1 MIKCFIFDLDGT
13 LLNTLDTIR
22 FYLNKML
29 KNNGLG
35 EISLEDCRAFV
46 GDGAR
51 NLVARALLANGVED
65 GERVDKLTEEYV
77 GGYNADPY
85 YLTDLY
91 DGVSDMIAEL
101 SRRGY
106 ALAVLSN
113 KPDSSVC
120 PIVDNFLP
128 SVFRAVRGARP
139 GEALKP
145 NPDSTLSLLREL
157 GVGID
162 ECALV
167 GDTGID
173 ISTAKAASLRL
184 SVGVSWGF
192 RDRVE
197 LSEAGAD
204 IIVDSPKDFIR
215 EVLPRA

>member
-29 KNNGLG
+29 KNNSLS

-51 NLVARALLANGVED
+51 NLVERALRANGVDD
-65 GERVDKLTEEYV
+65 GERVEKLTAEYV

-85 YLTDLY
+85 FLTELY
-91 DGVSDMIAEL
+91 DGVREIINEL
-101 SRRGY
+101 SERGFI
-106 ALAVLSN
+106 LAVLSN
-113 KPDSSVC
+113 KPDSSVK
-120 PIVDNFLP
+120 PIIEKFLP
-128 SVFRAVRGARP
+128 GVFRAVRGARA

-145 NPDSTLSLLREL
+145 QPDTTYALIDEL
-157 GVGID
+157 GLAPE
-162 ECALV
+162 ECAFV

-173 ISTAKAASLRL
+173 ILTAKNASLAL
-184 SVGVSWGF
+184 SVGVAWGF
-192 RDRVE
+192 RDAE
-197 LSEAGAD
+197 HLADAGAD
-204 IIVDSPKDFIR
+204 IVVSKATDFLA

>member
-22 FYLNKML
+22 LYLNKML

-51 NLVARALLANGVED
+51 NLVVRALLANGVED

-77 GGYNADPY
+77 KGYNADPY

-101 SRRGY
+101 LRRGY
-106 ALAVLSN
+106 TLAILSN
-113 KPDSSVC
+113 KPDSSVR
-120 PIVDNFLP
+120 PIIERFLP
-128 SVFRAVRGARP
+128 GAFCAVRGARP

-162 ECALV
+162 ECAFV

-204 IIVDSPKDFIR
+204 IIVDSAKEFIS